1 MSEAW
6 RSFSPDLARASVETY
21 TVETEHLLLNACF
34 SPDLA
39 RASVETLKAVFAIR
53 KGLEVSVPT

>member
-1 MSEAW
+1 MAGIDTPVTEEE
-6 RSFSPDLARASVETY
+6 LY